1 MRAAFSSALIA
12 LAKADP
18 NVLLLTGDHGYALFD
33 EFRHMCPG
41 QYINA
46 GIAEQNMVGMAAG
59 LARTG
64 FRPIVYGLS
73 AFIPIRVL
81 EQIKLDVAHDRL
93 PVIFIGDGAGFV
105 YSHLGTSHQSTED
118 IACARSVPELQVYSP
133 SDAFEMQLCMRHAY
147 DSCASVYLR
156 MGKSDLGVIHQQ
168 LPEADLGGLINV
180 KRGASN
186 GICFIATGSL
196 LSCALDIAKFT
207 YPEASVW
214 SVPFIKPINK
224 SQVSDI
230 CRLAQCV
237 VTFEEHSINGGLG
250 SLIAEIS
257 TEHSPVR
264 ILRIGVSDRYSQ
276 HCGTYEY
283 LRKEHGLDRHS
294 IEKQLL
300 AFLS

>member
-1 MRAAFSSALIA
+1 M
-12 LAKADP
+12 
-18 NVLLLTGDHGYALFD
+18 LTA
-33 EFRHMCPG
+33 
-41 QYINA
+41 
-46 GIAEQNMVGMAAG
+46 
-59 LARTG
+59 
-64 FRPIVYGLS
+64 S
-73 AFIPIRVL
+73 AFNHPLKPTQGKGVSGQAQISFSFTATGGEP
-81 EQIKLDVAHDRL
+81 EQV
-93 PVIFIGDGAGFV
+93 
-105 YSHLGTSHQSTED
+105 
-118 IACARSVPELQVYSP
+118 
-133 SDAFEMQLCMRHAY
+133 
-147 DSCASVYLR
+147 
-156 MGKSDLGVIHQQ
+156 
-168 LPEADLGGLINV
+168 
-180 KRGASN
+180 SN

-224 SQVSDI
+224 SQVSEI
-230 CRLAQCV
+230 CRLSQCV